1 MKTTAIIG
9 ASGFVGTSLL
19 KEALERGHQVTAI
32 VRNPERV
39 SITHPALTVKK
50 GDAFNE
56 AELAELVKG
65 HDAVISAYN
74 GGWTNPDLYNDFL
87 NGSRSIEA
95 AVKQSGVKQ
104 FIVVGGAGSLY
115 ITPDQQLVDTPQF
128 PESYKPGATA
138 ARDYLNELRKEQEL
152 EWTFVS
158 PAIEMSPDTSGVRK
172 GTYRTGLEH
181 PVFDEQGRS
190 VLSVED
196 LAVVIIDELE
206 VPKHIRQRFT
216 AAY

>member
-1 MKTTAIIG
+1 MKKTAIIG
-9 ASGFVGTSLL
+9 ASGFVGTAIL
-19 KEALERGHQVTAI
+19 KEALDRGHQVTAI
-32 VRNPERV
+32 VRNPEKIETV
-39 SITHPALTVKK
+39 HPNLTVKK

-56 AELAELVKG
+56 AEIAGLVAG

-87 NGSRSIEA
+87 KGSRAIEA
-95 AVKQSGVKQ
+95 AVKQSGVKS

-115 ITPDQQLVDTPQF
+115 ITPELQLVDTPQF
-128 PESYKPGATA
+128 PEAYKPGATA
-138 ARDYLNELRKEQEL
+138 ARDYLNELRRDEEL

-181 PVFDEQGRS
+181 PVFDAQGRS

-196 LAVVIIDELE
+196 LAVAIIDELE
-206 VPKHIRQRFT
+206 TPKHIRQRFT